1 MPIEI
6 NMLSSATNVKGQ
18 GVGSMYM
25 EQVGLIKEFP
35 DCFTVYENTVRL
47 SSITHYHT
55 VDFKFFLIRPFLT
68 SKGAS
73 VGYVHML
80 PESVD
85 GSLKLPWL
93 VKKAFYRYMISF
105 YKGMDFLVTVN
116 PYFVDVLSDKYHIP
130 RERIT
135 YIPNFVS
142 GKGFHK
148 VSDEKRAEFRRKYNI
163 APDAFVVMSAG
174 QIQVRKGI
182 FDFLKMAELLPEVT
196 FVWAGGFSFG
206 SITDGY
212 KEMKAVIENPPKN
225 VIFTGII
232 DREYMNEI
240 FNIADV
246 MLLASFSELFPVTIL
261 EGMCVHLPILLR
273 DLPIYKGILADYY
286 LKASEV
292 EGFVSEIKKLKTDKD
307 YYAAAS
313 AMSEKGNVFYSK
325 ENVVKMWKDFYTHVY
340 DAIPE
345 KKRKSLP
352 SSKKLRA
359 DK

>member
-25 EQVGLIKEFP
+25 EQVGLIKEMSES
-35 DCFTVYENTVRL
+35 FTVYENRVFQAP
-47 SSITHYHT
+47 ITHYHT
-55 VDFKFFLIRPFLT
+55 VDFKFFLSRPFLT
-68 SKGAS
+68 ARGAS

-93 VKKAFYRYMISF
+93 VKKAFYNYMISF

-116 PYFVDVLSDKYHIP
+116 PFFVDVLSDKYHIP

-142 GKGFHK
+142 GKGFHP
-148 VSDEKRAEFRRKYNI
+148 VSSEKRAEFRKKYNI

-182 FDFLKMAELLPEVT
+182 FDFLKLAEMLPDIT

-206 SITDGY
+206 AITDGY
-212 KEMKAVIENPPKN
+212 KEMKSVIENPPKN

-232 DREYMNEI
+232 DREFMNEI

-246 MLLASFSELFPVTIL
+246 MLLASYSELFPVTIL
-261 EGMCVHLPILLR
+261 EGMCVNLPILLR

-286 LKASEV
+286 LKADDV
-292 EGFVSEIKKLKTDKD
+292 EGFAEEIQRLKNDRD

-313 AMSEKGNVFYSK
+313 AMSHRGNEFYSK
-325 ENVVKMWKDFYTHVY
+325 DNVERMWRDFYTQVY
-340 DAIPE
+340 SAIPE
-345 KKRKSLP
+345 RKRRAVTSA
-352 SSKKLRA
+352 KKLPA
-359 DK
+359 EK

>member
-6 NMLSSATNVKGQ
+6 NMLSSATSVKGQ

-25 EQVGLIKEFP
+25 EQVGLIKEMAES
-35 DCFTVYENTVRL
+35 FTVYENKVRL
-47 SSITHYHT
+47 APITHYHT
-55 VDFKFFLIRPFLT
+55 VDFKFFLSRPFIT

-116 PYFVDVLSDKYHIP
+116 PYFVDVLSDKYRIP

-142 GKGFHK
+142 AKSFHK
-148 VSDEKRAEFRRKYNI
+148 VSPEKRAELRQKYNI

-182 FDFLKMAELLPEVT
+182 FDFLKLAESLPDVT

-206 SITDGY
+206 AITDGY
-212 KEMKAVIENPPKN
+212 KELKSVVEAPPKN

-273 DLPIYKGILADYY
+273 DLPIYKGILANYY
-286 LKASEV
+286 LKASDVDGFAAEV
-292 EGFVSEIKKLKTDKD
+292 KRLRTDNE
-307 YYAAAS
+307 YYSAAC
-313 AMSEKGNVFYSK
+313 AMSQSGSEFYSK
-325 ENVVKMWKDFYTHVY
+325 DNVERMWRDFYTRVY

-345 KKRKSLP
+345 RKRRTVTSP
-352 SSKKLRA
+352 KKLPA
-359 DK
+359 EK

>member
-25 EQVGLIKEFP
+25 EQVGLIKEMP
-35 DCFTVYENTVRL
+35 DCFTVFENNVRL
-47 SSITHYHT
+47 SPITHYHT
-55 VDFKFFLIRPFLT
+55 VDFKFFLSRPLLT

-93 VKKAFYRYMISF
+93 VKKAFYSYMISF

-148 VSDEKRAEFRRKYNI
+148 VSTEKREEFRRKYNI

-174 QIQVRKGI
+174 QIQVRKG
-182 FDFLKMAELLPEVT
+182 
-196 FVWAGGFSFG
+196 
-206 SITDGY
+206 
-212 KEMKAVIENPPKN
+212 
-225 VIFTGII
+225 
-232 DREYMNEI
+232 
-240 FNIADV
+240 
-246 MLLASFSELFPVTIL
+246 
-261 EGMCVHLPILLR
+261 
-273 DLPIYKGILADYY
+273 
-286 LKASEV
+286 
-292 EGFVSEIKKLKTDKD
+292 
-307 YYAAAS
+307 
-313 AMSEKGNVFYSK
+313 MS
-325 ENVVKMWKDFYTHVY
+325 
-340 DAIPE
+340 
-345 KKRKSLP
+345 
-352 SSKKLRA
+352 
-359 DK
+359 

>member
-1 MPIEI
+1 MPIKI

-25 EQVGLIKEFP
+25 EQVGLIKEMAES
-35 DCFTVYENTVRL
+35 FTVYENRVFQAP
-47 SSITHYHT
+47 ITHYHT
-55 VDFKFFLIRPFLT
+55 VDFKFFLSRPFLT
-68 SKGAS
+68 SRGAS

-85 GSLKLPWL
+85 GSLKLPWP

-116 PYFVDVLSDKYHIP
+116 PFFVDVLSDKYHIP

-142 GKGFHK
+142 GKGFHR
-148 VSDEKRAEFRRKYNI
+148 VSPAKRAEFRQKYNI

-174 QIQVRKGI
+174 QIQVRKGV
-182 FDFLKMAELLPEVT
+182 FDFLKLAEMLPDIT

-206 SITDGY
+206 AITDGY
-212 KEMKAVIENPPKN
+212 KEMKSIIENPPQN

-246 MLLASFSELFPVTIL
+246 MLLASYSELFPVTIL
-261 EGMCVHLPILLR
+261 EGMCVNLPILLR
-273 DLPIYKGILADYY
+273 DLPIYKGILANYY
-286 LKASEV
+286 LKAADV
-292 EGFVSEIKKLKTDKD
+292 EGFADEIRRLKNDGE

-313 AMSEKGNVFYSK
+313 AMSQKGNEFYSK
-325 ENVVKMWKDFYTHVY
+325 DNVERMWRDFYMRVY
-340 DAIPE
+340 NAIPE
-345 KKRKSLP
+345 RKRRALTSP
-352 SSKKLRA
+352 KKLPA
-359 DK
+359 EK